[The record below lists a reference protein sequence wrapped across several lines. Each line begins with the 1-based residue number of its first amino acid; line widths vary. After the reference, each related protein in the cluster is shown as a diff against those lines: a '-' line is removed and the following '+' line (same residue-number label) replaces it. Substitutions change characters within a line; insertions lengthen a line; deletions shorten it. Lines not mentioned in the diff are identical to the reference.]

1 MSEKDGIIVLTDDD
15 GKEVEFE
22 HIDTVEMDDN
32 YYVVLH
38 CVEDPEDEVVI
49 LKFEN
54 DDADCEVLV
63 AVDEDEAEKV
73 LDKCAELY
81 EAEQNQ

>member
-1 MSEKDGIIVLTDDD
+1 MTEKEGIIVLTDDE

-22 HIDTVEMDDN
+22 HIDTVEMDEN

-54 DDADCEVLV
+54 DEADCEVLV

-73 LDKCAELY
+73 LNKCAELY
-81 EAEQNQ
+81 EEENK